1 MLHIKELHEP
11 VIAVVYKEVR
21 MSNTFSLDRSDNNV
35 TQTGETSSAFRNLAK
50 SLRRMSRKWEDNI
63 NTDLEEISY
72 QAGRWIDC
80 VRWWALI
87 LVELLPGTY
96 P

>member
-1 MLHIKELHEP
+1 
-11 VIAVVYKEVR
+11 

-35 TQTGETSSAFRNLAK
+35 TQMGETSSAFRNLAK

-63 NTDLEEISY
+63 NTDLGEISY

-80 VRWWALI
+80 VCWWALV